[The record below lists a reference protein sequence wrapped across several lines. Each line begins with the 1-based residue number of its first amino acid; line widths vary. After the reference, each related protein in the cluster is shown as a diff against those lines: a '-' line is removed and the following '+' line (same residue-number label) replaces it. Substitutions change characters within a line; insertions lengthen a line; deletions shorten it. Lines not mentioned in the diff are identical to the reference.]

1 MRTKAFLVLL
11 YYLFFINFFFK
22 IGSGDNVRVGGG
34 GTLLRSAVRHS
45 LRRNSSQN
53 NNSRSAKLSS
63 ESPDSST
70 NDLSLRSQV
79 HTVQVHHQLTSC
91 QQQLTS
97 GQQQL
102 TSGQQQLTSGHQL
115 TANNVQD
122 VFSQQVEEELNCLAE
137 ETEEPEI
144 DLPPPPRYVF

>member
-1 MRTKAFLVLL
+1 MRTKALFGPFILFG
-11 YYLFFINFFFK
+11 FFINFFFK

-45 LRRNSSQN
+45 LRRNTSQN

-70 NDLSLRSQV
+70 NDLSLKSQV
-79 HTVQVHHQLTSC
+79 HTVQVHHQLTSG
-91 QQQLTS
+91 QHQLTS
-97 GQQQL
+97 G
-102 TSGQQQLTSGHQL
+102 QQLTSGHQL

>member
-1 MRTKAFLVLL
+1 M
-11 YYLFFINFFFK
+11 
-22 IGSGDNVRVGGG
+22 GGG

-45 LRRNSSQN
+45 LRRNTSQN

-70 NDLSLRSQV
+70 NDLSLKSQV
-79 HTVQVHHQLTSC
+79 HTVQVHHQLTSG
-91 QQQLTS
+91 QHQLTS
-97 GQQQL
+97 GQHQL
-102 TSGQQQLTSGHQL
+102 TSGQNQLTSSQHQLTSGHQL

>member
-1 MRTKAFLVLL
+1 MRTKAFLPFRSFYTIYFLQ
-11 YYLFFINFFFK
+11 IFFFK

-45 LRRNSSQN
+45 LRRQNSSQN
-53 NNSRSAKLSS
+53 NNSRSKFSS
-63 ESPDSST
+63 ESPGSST
-70 NDLSLRSQV
+70 TDLSLKSQV
-79 HTVQVHHQLTSC
+79 HTVQVHHQLI
-91 QQQLTS
+91 S

-102 TSGQQQLTSGHQL
+102 TSSQQLTSGHQL

>member
-1 MRTKAFLVLL
+1 M
-11 YYLFFINFFFK
+11 
-22 IGSGDNVRVGGG
+22 GGG
-34 GTLLRSAVRHS
+34 GTLLRSAVRQS

-53 NNSRSAKLSS
+53 NNNNSRSAKFSS
-63 ESPDSST
+63 ESPGSST
-70 NDLSLRSQV
+70 NDLSLKSQV
-79 HTVQVHHQLTSC
+79 HTVQVHHQLTSG
-91 QQQLTS
+91 QHQLTS

-102 TSGQQQLTSGHQL
+102 TSGLQLNSGQAAA
-115 TANNVQD
+115 ANNIQD

>member
-1 MRTKAFLVLL
+1 M
-11 YYLFFINFFFK
+11 
-22 IGSGDNVRVGGG
+22 GGG

-45 LRRNSSQN
+45 LRRNTSQN

-70 NDLSLRSQV
+70 NDLSLKSQV
-79 HTVQVHHQLTSC
+79 HTVQVHHQLTSG
-91 QQQLTS
+91 QHQLTS
-97 GQQQL
+97 GQ
-102 TSGQQQLTSGHQL
+102 HQL

-137 ETEEPEI
+137 EAEEPEI
-144 DLPPPPRYVF
+144 DLPPPPRYLFYN

>member
-1 MRTKAFLVLL
+1 M
-11 YYLFFINFFFK
+11 
-22 IGSGDNVRVGGG
+22 GGG

-53 NNSRSAKLSS
+53 NNSRSAKLSI

-70 NDLSLRSQV
+70 NDLSLKSQV
-79 HTVQVHHQLTSC
+79 HTVQVHHQLA
-91 QQQLTS
+91 
-97 GQQQL
+97 
-102 TSGQQQLTSGHQL
+102 SGQQQLTSGHQL

>member
-1 MRTKAFLVLL
+1 M
-11 YYLFFINFFFK
+11 
-22 IGSGDNVRVGGG
+22 GGG

-53 NNSRSAKLSS
+53 NNSRSAKFSS

-70 NDLSLRSQV
+70 NDLSLKSQV
-79 HTVQVHHQLTSC
+79 HTVQVHHQLTSG
-91 QQQLTS
+91 QHQLTS
-97 GQQQL
+97 GQP
-102 TSGQQQLTSGHQL
+102 LTSGHQL

-144 DLPPPPRYVF
+144 DLPPPPRYVMYSKIDPSFTQSGC

>member
-1 MRTKAFLVLL
+1 M
-11 YYLFFINFFFK
+11 
-22 IGSGDNVRVGGG
+22 GGG

-45 LRRNSSQN
+45 LRRNTSQN

-70 NDLSLRSQV
+70 NDLSLKSQV
-79 HTVQVHHQLTSC
+79 HTVQVHHQLTS
-91 QQQLTS
+91 
-97 GQQQL
+97 GQ
-102 TSGQQQLTSGHQL
+102 HQL

-144 DLPPPPRYVF
+144 DMPPPPRYVN

>member
-1 MRTKAFLVLL
+1 MGTKAVLPFRSFYTIYFLQ
-11 YYLFFINFFFK
+11 IFFFK

-45 LRRNSSQN
+45 LRRNASQN
-53 NNSRSAKLSS
+53 NNSRSKFSS
-63 ESPDSST
+63 ESPGSST
-70 NDLSLRSQV
+70 TDLSLKSQV
-79 HTVQVHHQLTSC
+79 HTVQVHHQLI
-91 QQQLTS
+91 
-97 GQQQL
+97 
-102 TSGQQQLTSGHQL
+102 SGQQQLTSGHQL

>member
-1 MRTKAFLVLL
+1 M
-11 YYLFFINFFFK
+11 
-22 IGSGDNVRVGGG
+22 GGG

-45 LRRNSSQN
+45 LRRNTSQN

-70 NDLSLRSQV
+70 NDLSLKSQV
-79 HTVQVHHQLTSC
+79 HTVQVHHQLTSGQHQLTSGQQQLTSA

-97 GQQQL
+97 GQHQL

-115 TANNVQD
+115 TVNNVQD

-144 DLPPPPRYVF
+144 DLPPPPR